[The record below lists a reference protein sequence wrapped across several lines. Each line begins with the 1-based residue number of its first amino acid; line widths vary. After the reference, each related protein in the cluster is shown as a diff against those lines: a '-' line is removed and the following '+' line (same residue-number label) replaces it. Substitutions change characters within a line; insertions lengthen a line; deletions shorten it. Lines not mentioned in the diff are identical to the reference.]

1 MPPQQAAASGSRGSQ
16 SGEQWQGPCAQEPM
30 WPVFPGGQ
38 CQQGRGPA
46 TGHVEL
52 GPQATWSRG
61 HDPRPLAPT
70 VRSAGNHRASL

>member
-46 TGHVEL
+46 TGHVEP
-52 GPQATWSRG
+52 G
-61 HDPRPLAPT
+61 PRPEAPGAYRAVCRESPRLALT
-70 VRSAGNHRASL
+70 TG